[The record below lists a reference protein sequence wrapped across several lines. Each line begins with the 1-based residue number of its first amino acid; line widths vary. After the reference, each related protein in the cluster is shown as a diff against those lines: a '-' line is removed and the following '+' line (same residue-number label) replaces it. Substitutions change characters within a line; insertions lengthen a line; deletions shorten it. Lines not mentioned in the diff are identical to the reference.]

1 MASLLVMRNPFYTST
16 EASQIT
22 GCSRRQLQYWRREGV
37 VVPTVNPGGK
47 GRNVY
52 YSESD
57 LIDLAIMEYLLSM
70 NLNFDF
76 CVSILFRLRSQPVFL
91 FSILLLINTSIGYG
105 EETSPP
111 LSVNQELY
119 KLGLIMQKQYHTRD
133 ISFEHWAKKGLRLM
147 LLPQGNLYDYHDFTR
162 VVNFNSR
169 LGKEF
174 LEKGYPVIPFWL
186 DRIYE
191 KLQDNLEKFHE
202 RQEEMNHRK

>member
-1 MASLLVMRNPFYTST
+1 MLASSLMASLLVMRNPFYTST

-76 CVSILFRLRSQPVFL
+76 CVSVLYRLRSQPVFL
-91 FSILLLINTSIGYG
+91 LSILLIINQG
-105 EETSPP
+105 
-111 LSVNQELY
+111 LY
-119 KLGLIMQKQYHTRD
+119 KLGLIIQKQYQARD
-133 ISFEHWAKKGLRLM
+133 ISFEHWAKRGVRLM
-147 LLPQGNLYDYHDFTR
+147 LLPQGSFSDYSDLTGIE
-162 VVNFNSR
+162 NFNSR
-169 LGKEF
+169 LGKEL
-174 LEKGYPVIPFWL
+174 LEEGYPCHTFLARP
-186 DRIYE
+186 Y
-191 KLQDNLEKFHE
+191 LQKIT
-202 RQEEMNHRK
+202 R

>member
-1 MASLLVMRNPFYTST
+1 MLASFLMASLVGMRNPFYTST

-76 CVSILFRLRSQPVFL
+76 CVSVLFRLRSQPAYLVSFL
-91 FSILLLINTSIGYG
+91 MLINQG
-105 EETSPP
+105 
-111 LSVNQELY
+111 LY
-119 KLGLIMQKQYHTRD
+119 KLGLTMQKQSPARD
-133 ISFEHWAKKGLRLM
+133 VSFENWAKRGVRLM
-147 LLPQGNLYDYHDFTR
+147 LLPQKSFSNYSDFTGIE
-162 VVNFNSR
+162 NFNSR
-169 LGKEF
+169 LGKEL
-174 LEKGYPVIPFWL
+174 LEEGYTVIPLWL

-191 KLQDNLEKFHE
+191 QLKDKLEKFYQKQKIVKPVKKT
-202 RQEEMNHRK
+202 RL

>member
-1 MASLLVMRNPFYTST
+1 MALLLVMRNPFYTST
-16 EASQIT
+16 EASWIT
-22 GCSRRQLQYWRREGV
+22 RCSRRQLQYWRREGV

-76 CVSILFRLRSQPVFL
+76 CVSILFRLRTQPVFL
-91 FSILLLINTSIGYG
+91 FSILLLINQG
-105 EETSPP
+105 
-111 LSVNQELY
+111 LY
-119 KLGLIMQKQYHTRD
+119 KLGLIIQKQYQERD
-133 ISFEHWAKKGLRLM
+133 ISFEHWAKRGLRLM
-147 LLPQGNLYDYHDFTR
+147 LLPQGDLYDYHDFTR

-174 LEKGYPVIPFWL
+174 LDKGYPVIPFWL

-191 KLQDNLEKFHE
+191 KLQDNLENFHE
-202 RQEEMNHRK
+202 RQEKMNHRK

>member
-91 FSILLLINTSIGYG
+91 FSILLLINQG
-105 EETSPP
+105 
-111 LSVNQELY
+111 LY
-119 KLGLIMQKQYHTRD
+119 KLGLIIQKQYQERD
-133 ISFEHWAKKGLRLM
+133 ISFEHWAKIGVRLM
-147 LLPQGNLYDYHDFTR
+147 LLPQGDLYDYHDFTR

-174 LEKGYPVIPFWL
+174 LDKGYPVIPFWL

>member
-76 CVSILFRLRSQPVFL
+76 CVSILYRLRSQPVFL
-91 FSILLLINTSIGYG
+91 FSILLLIN
-105 EETSPP
+105 
-111 LSVNQELY
+111 QRLY
-119 KLGLIMQKQYHTRD
+119 KLGLIIQKQYQARD
-133 ISFEHWAKKGLRLM
+133 VSFEDWAKSGVRFMLIPYKGLY
-147 LLPQGNLYDYHDFTR
+147 NSSDFTGIE
-162 VVNFNSR
+162 NFNSR
-169 LGKEF
+169 LGKKL
-174 LEKGYPVIPFWL
+174 LEEGYPVIPFWL